1 MELSL
6 LLPKIYRFRVLLRS
20 TVKFWLDVQDEKFL
34 VRQSCTPK
42 NQLQVAKNDE
52 SYTVFFKQ
60 LIQTYGLVVK
70 VSCRES
76 GDMGLILDE
85 C

>member
-1 MELSL
+1 M
-6 LLPKIYRFRVLLRS
+6 LLPKIYQFRVLLRS
-20 TVKFWLDVQDEKFL
+20 TVKFWLDIQDEKIR

-42 NQLQVAKNDE
+42 NQLHVAKNDE
-52 SYTVFFKQ
+52 SYTVFFEQ
-60 LIQTYGLVVK
+60 LIRTYGLVVK

-76 GDMGLILDE
+76 GDIGSILDE